1 MSDDHNALSD
11 EIVRLSGIWYELVN
25 VDHHKDKDCHWS
37 IETTYSY
44 GDGPRFTV
52 WHDGYVY
59 KRVSNEY
66 KTLRAALTGLRDELK
81 RAIAGQRAW
90 AERSIAEDNYLSDR
104 EVAMTLAILER
115 ENL

>member
-1 MSDDHNALSD
+1 VSDDYNVLSD

-25 VDHHKDKDCHWS
+25 VDHPKDKDCHWS

-59 KRVSNEY
+59 KRVSKEY

-81 RAIAGQRAW
+81 RAIQHQKSW
-90 AERSIAEDNYLSDR
+90 AIEYGNEDPYGGAKD
-104 EVAMTLAILER
+104 VLAILER